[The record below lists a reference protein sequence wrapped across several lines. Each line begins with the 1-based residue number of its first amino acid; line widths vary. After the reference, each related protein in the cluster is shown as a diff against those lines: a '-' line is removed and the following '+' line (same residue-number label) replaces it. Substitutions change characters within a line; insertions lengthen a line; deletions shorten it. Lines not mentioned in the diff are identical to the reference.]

1 MTKDKDAE
9 AISNAA
15 RVLSSLGSSKGGL
28 ARAESLTPEERREIA
43 TTAALTRWRVAGGK
57 PIKATH
63 AGTLTIG
70 DKKLACANLPDGR
83 RVISEATMMAALGRV
98 YSGYYSK
105 RDATAD
111 PSSAV
116 LPRYLAPV
124 GLKPF
129 ISNELVELLQPIPY
143 IPPNGRS
150 VAKGVNAEA
159 VPQICEVWLKAR
171 GEGVLSEKQLKTAVQ
186 AEILVRGLAHVGIIA
201 LVDEATGYQEIRDRI
216 ALQAI
221 LDKYL
226 RKELAA
232 WAKRFPDEFYQQ
244 IFRLRGW
251 QWKGM
256 RVNRPQ
262 VVAGYTKDFVYE
274 RLAPGILRELES
286 RNPRDDTGNRRAK
299 HHQWLT
305 EDVGHPALAQ
315 HLYAVIGFM
324 RVAASWEQFKYM
336 LNRAFPKK
344 GATLELPFPIP
355 DTGIGK

>member
-1 MTKDKDAE
+1 MNKDAE

-15 RVLSSLGSSKGGL
+15 RVLSALGASKGGL
-28 ARAESLTPEERREIA
+28 ARAESLTPEARREIA
-43 TTAALTRWRVAGGK
+43 TTAARTRWRVVGGK

-111 PSSAV
+111 PNSAV
-116 LPRYLAPV
+116 LPRYLDPV

-129 ISNELVELLQPIPY
+129 ISNELVDLLKPIPY

-150 VAKGVNAEA
+150 INKGVNAAA

-171 GEGVLSEKQLKTAVQ
+171 GEGVLSNRQLKTAVE
-186 AEILVRGLAHVGIIA
+186 AEILVRGLAHTGIIA
-201 LVDEATGYQEIRDRI
+201 LVDEATGYQEVRDRV

-226 RKELAA
+226 RKEFAA
-232 WAKRFPDEFYQQ
+232 WAKRFPDEFYTH
-244 IFRLRGW
+244 IFRLRQW
-251 QWKGM
+251 PWKGM
-256 RVNRPQ
+256 KVNRPQ
-262 VVAGYTKDFVYE
+262 IVANYTKDIVYA
-274 RLAPGILRELES
+274 RLAPGILRELEA
-286 RNPRDDTGNRRAK
+286 RNLKDEKGYRKAK

-305 EDVGHPALAQ
+305 EEIGHPALAQ
-315 HLYAVIGFM
+315 HLYAVVGLM
-324 RVAASWEQFKYM
+324 RLSDSWDEFKRM
-336 LNRAFPKK
+336 LNRAYPRR
-344 GATLELPFPIP
+344 GDTLQMDLFTSPLALSE
-355 DTGIGK
+355 